1 MNKSISKFLAHDG
14 QDRARQ
20 PEIMWPSNPN
30 FIRCKKTDS
39 ECLLMVYS
47 DNAVDIFD
55 AYKVTWLQ
63 TIPTKKVIPM
73 DSQTSLAL
81 LTNEESKDRAQI
93 SELKAI
99 LRLNN

>member
-1 MNKSISKFLAHDG
+1 
-14 QDRARQ
+14 
-20 PEIMWPSNPN
+20 
-30 FIRCKKTDS
+30 
-39 ECLLMVYS
+39 MVYS

-93 SELKAI
+93 SE
-99 LRLNN
+99 